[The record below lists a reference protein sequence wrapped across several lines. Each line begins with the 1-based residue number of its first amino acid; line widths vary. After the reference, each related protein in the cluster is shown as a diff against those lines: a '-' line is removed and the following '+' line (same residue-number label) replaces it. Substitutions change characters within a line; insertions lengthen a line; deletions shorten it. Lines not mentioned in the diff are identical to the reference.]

1 MKYVLTAQ
9 DYSFFES
16 ANGESLKRLINGVPA
31 SIWESLDSINLSFDT
46 EPTYESSCHQEMLL
60 ENFELEHISEYEK
73 CLMFAGQ
80 NSLDLFTPESYAI
93 AVDQAFA
100 LYEGWW
106 DSVVDFLKAITEG
119 GSAIG
124 ILHLILD
131 IIGLIPGS
139 WVGFPIDVVANLL
152 NAVIYMARGMWFL
165 ALLSAIS
172 AIPANYIGKTLK
184 LTLTPFTKILD
195 KLGIA
200 IFKADTAAVKIASAE
215 LKSAAG
221 IEKASKLADGLS
233 ALVGFLKGAFVSILK
248 SLGWALD
255 KAIQAVTFGFVK
267 GDNVVKFI
275 EKNIEVPL
283 MKAVSGSEEAIKV
296 LKSGDKE
303 LEIAAK
309 DGVKGAT
316 KQEAG
321 QIANKF
327 NKLGIGDGD
336 MLKAIENSET
346 YIAMTKKGANKAAL
360 DAYTTAAAARMS
372 FDKAMKT
379 GEKILS
385 DPKLEKILKAADKT
399 IDSKTLIKAINSGD
413 AAMVEKFFK
422 TAAENPKILKTL
434 SEGEAAVV
442 KVYSKFPEEFIKHG
456 KQFDNYLV
464 TLNRL
469 GKQFAYRE
477 KIGRRLLFFWSKQIA
492 KAIMTSNCYKVWSQ
506 AIMSTG
512 GSTEE
517 LKKLAAT
524 QVLNEAEDKTREQVR
539 AEILKQYEIKEEDL
553 TPEANKE
560 IDAMIDQV
568 MNTAPAGKKSGDCGL
583 GSSATN
589 AVVGGQTFNPGLYG
603 KDNKVGEKTLGSED
617 YEKLNNV
624 SKSYLKEL
632 GLDSEI
638 DAIHDKT
645 TSDPMVELYFSDV
658 YDANSKTL
666 IANDEKSR
674 INEIGKKLL
683 KEGKVKSQAELQ
695 EMMRKVEQHWDDGT
709 EPAEVTNAIDT
720 LNTNESISINNS
732 KFMDFEK
739 FLKTQS

>member
-1 MKYVLTAQ
+1 MKYVLSAQ

-16 ANGESLKRLINGVPA
+16 AQGESLKRLVNGVPA
-31 SIWESLDSINLSFDT
+31 SIWESLDSINLSLDT

-73 CLMFAGQ
+73 CLMFAGK
-80 NSLDLFTPESYAI
+80 NSLELFTPESYAI

-100 LYEGWW
+100 VYEGFW
-106 DSVVDFLKAITEG
+106 DTATEFLKAITEG

-152 NAVIYMARGMWFL
+152 NAMIYAGRGMWFL
-165 ALLSAIS
+165 AILSAIS

-221 IEKASKLADGLS
+221 VEKASKLAEGLS
-233 ALVGFLKGAFVSILK
+233 GLVNFLKGGFVSILK

-283 MKAVSGSEEAIKV
+283 MKAVTGSEEAIKV

-309 DGVKGAT
+309 DGVVGAT
-316 KQEAG
+316 KKEAG
-321 QIANKF
+321 EIANKF

-399 IDSKTLIKAINSGD
+399 IDSKTLVKAINSGD

-422 TAAENPKILKTL
+422 TAAENPKILKSL

-464 TLNRL
+464 TLTRI
-469 GKQFAYRE
+469 GKQYAYRE
-477 KIGRRLLFFWSKQIA
+477 KIGRRLLLFWGKQIA
-492 KAIMTSNCYKVWSQ
+492 KAIMSSNCYKQWSS
-506 AIMSTG
+506 ALMSTG
-512 GSTEE
+512 GNPEE

-524 QVLNEAEDKTREQVR
+524 QVLNEATDPTREQVR
-539 AEILKQYEIKEEDL
+539 AEIMKQYEINEADL

-560 IDAMIDQV
+560 IDAMVDEVI
-568 MNTAPAGKKSGDCGL
+568 NKAPAGKKAGDCGL

-589 AVVGGQTFNPGLYG
+589 AVVGSKTYNPGLYG
-603 KDNKVGEKTLGSED
+603 DDNRYGEKTLTNSD
-617 YEKLNNV
+617 YDKLNNT
-624 SKSYLKEL
+624 SETLLKDL
-632 GLDSEI
+632 NLDSEI
-638 DAIHDKT
+638 EALHDKT
-645 TSDPMVELYFSDV
+645 ASDPMNQLYFSDV
-658 YDANSKTL
+658 YDAETGEL
-666 IANDEKSR
+666 IANDDKSR
-674 INEIGKKLL
+674 IDQVGKQLL
-683 KEGKVKSQAELQ
+683 KEGKVKNQAQLQ
-695 EMMRKVEQHWDDGT
+695 DMINKVKKHWNDGT
-709 EPAEVTNAIDT
+709 EPESVTNAIDS
-720 LNTNESISINNS
+720 LNTNESVSINNS